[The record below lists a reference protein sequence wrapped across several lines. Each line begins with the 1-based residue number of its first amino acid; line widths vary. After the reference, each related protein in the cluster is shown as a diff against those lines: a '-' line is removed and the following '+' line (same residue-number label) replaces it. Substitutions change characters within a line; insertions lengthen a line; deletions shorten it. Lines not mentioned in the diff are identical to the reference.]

1 MTQTMVTFTDNDAL
15 EAQDL
20 AQALHLVL
28 QLADQ
33 LGVRVLV
40 DHSLAHNLLRAVRVP
55 GNHSVQV
62 RVSDAHAH
70 AASDDR
76 SWLARYKVYS

>member
-40 DHSLAHNLLRAVRVP
+40 DHSLAHYLLRAVRVP
-55 GNHSVQV
+55 EN
-62 RVSDAHAH
+62 
-70 AASDDR
+70 R
-76 SWLARYKVYS
+76 SS